1 MAQTRNQVLSLF
13 GMSPEQMIQQEQE
26 ARRKEIAAI
35 EDPYRRSGALMGQ
48 QIEGMFGGGAESP
61 NVARARQLE
70 ATLQNVNMSDPD
82 QMTAAA
88 QVLHQSGFSNEAL
101 QLLARAD
108 EFRTSAQQ
116 RETSE
121 AQAAYATQQTE
132 ASKAQV
138 ARGLFERVDE
148 TISQAVTIDGKTFY
162 VPVKAKVKYNKETG
176 EREVLTSPSELEQ
189 MGQQAAQKMN
199 REELAAQSEA
209 TLRETQLIT
218 AKKQQTLAEA
228 QLTAT
233 QKKAGETTGLVRVPI
248 QRDEFDPLTQRTKK
262 VTGFEY
268 KATTG
273 TMTTDENGKEVFVP
287 NMQLPPEAEVVDDKG
302 LPQGAVEIER
312 GRETTITNSSGQE
325 FVKVGAGEEA
335 KFYQVITE
343 GDSVY
348 YMPTPVDPGSI
359 LSQPAE
365 GQKPSTSVEARP
377 TAPGNT
383 KAKADWDRQYG
394 RTHYPDGTLKPN
406 QEGFEDAAG

>member
-1 MAQTRNQVLSLF
+1 MAQRDQVLGMF
-13 GMSPEQMIQQEQE
+13 GASPEQIMARIRREQSQSILQEQDPFMRAGSAIGTGL
-26 ARRKEIAAI
+26 AR
-35 EDPYRRSGALMGQ
+35 
-48 QIEGMFGGGAESP
+48 MFGGEP
-61 NVARARQLE
+61 EEVTRQRQLQQ
-70 ATLQNVNMSDPD
+70 ALQGVDMTNPE
-82 QMTAAA
+82 QMTQAASMLNQA
-88 QVLHQSGFSNEAL
+88 GFPNEAM
-101 QLLARAD
+101 QLLSRAD
-108 EFRTSAQQ
+108 EFRTSQVDRDRSQAAIELAQQ
-116 RETSE
+116 
-121 AQAAYATQQTE
+121 QVE
-132 ASKAQV
+132 ASKADV
-138 ARGLFERVDE
+138 KRGLFERVDE

-176 EREVLTSPSELEQ
+176 EREVLTSSTELEK

-209 TLRETQLIT
+209 TLRETQLT
-218 AKKQQTLAEA
+218 AAKKQATLAEA
-228 QLTAT
+228 QLTT
-233 QKKAGETTGLVRVPI
+233 VQKKAGETTGLVRVPI

-273 TMTTDENGKEVFVP
+273 TMTTDENGKEIFVP
-287 NMQLPPEAEVVDDKG
+287 NMQLPPEAEVVDEKG
-302 LPQGAVEIER
+302 LPQGAIEIER

-365 GQKPSTSVEARP
+365 EEQTQSNLGRKGQMSRGTTMTDQTVISSRP
-377 TAPGNT
+377 
-383 KAKADWDRQYG
+383 
-394 RTHYPDGTLKPN
+394 RTQRKR
-406 QEGFEDAAG
+406 